1 MALQQTRK
9 EVLQLYKNLLRS
21 CAKYPSKNRWGIY
34 QAIKEEFREST
45 HLDPDDETTKK
56 KISVAIK
63 GLSQLKMYDSHH
75 LSGGNQ
81 QNPNWSVQLEQNPM
95 PKPDHL

>member
-1 MALQQTRK
+1 M
-9 EVLQLYKNLLRS
+9 
-21 CAKYPSKNRWGIY
+21 
-34 QAIKEEFREST
+34 
-45 HLDPDDETTKK
+45 TKK

-63 GLSQLKMYDSHH
+63 GLSQLKMYDSNH

-81 QNPNWSVQLEQNPM
+81 ENPNWSVQLEQNPM

>member
-1 MALQQTRK
+1 MFSQ
-9 EVLQLYKNLLRS
+9 
-21 CAKYPSKNRWGIY
+21 
-34 QAIKEEFREST
+34 EST

-81 QNPNWSVQLEQNPM
+81 QNPNWSV
-95 PKPDHL
+95 